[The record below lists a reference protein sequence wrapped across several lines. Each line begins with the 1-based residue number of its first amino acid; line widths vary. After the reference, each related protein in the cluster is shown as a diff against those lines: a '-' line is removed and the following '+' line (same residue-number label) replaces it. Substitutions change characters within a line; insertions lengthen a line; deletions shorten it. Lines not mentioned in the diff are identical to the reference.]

1 MKKSKIALLC
11 ISVYLVRWLS
21 LAPSLPAD
29 WTSESNVR
37 FTATV
42 IERIEYTD
50 TNTIVKVGK
59 WYIKMK
65 GYAEIIPGD
74 RVRFVGKVSPTVL
87 GGMTTRI
94 VMMDPIFEVVKH
106 VDCSKR
112 VTVVC
117 LRVLIVQ
124 GRGRMLEIL
133 EKLLPEPM
141 SSLAA
146 GILLGVKGQMPTD
159 FYTALVGTGTMH
171 IVAASGY
178 NVTIVGNAVI
188 QVFSRILPKSIAI
201 VLAITAILIYVLL
214 SGAGASIVRA
224 AIMGSL
230 GLMAFYF
237 GRPTQ
242 ARRLLYIAAMTMLLI
257 DPSMIFDVSFQ
268 LSFMATFGLLFM
280 EPMVKKLPQISFLKE
295 YLYPTLSATIFTLPV
310 IWWHFGR
317 VSYISPIVNMM
328 VLPVVP
334 LIMLETLVVLVVGIV
349 SPGVAQI
356 IAWVLYPLLWYVV
369 EVITWWR

>member
-21 LAPSLPAD
+21 LAPSLPAN
-29 WTSESNVR
+29 WTPESKIR
-37 FTATV
+37 FTATIV
-42 IERIEYTD
+42 EKPEYTD
-50 TNTIVKVGK
+50 TKTIVKVGK

-74 RVRFVGKVSPTVL
+74 RVSFVGIATPTVL

-94 VMMDPIFEVVKH
+94 VMMDPIFEVVQH
-106 VDCSKR
+106 GDCYNKVTALCQR
-112 VTVVC
+112 VWIGEVRER
-117 LRVLIVQ
+117 LLA
-124 GRGRMLEIL
+124 IL

-146 GILLGVKGQMPTD
+146 GILLGVKAQMPKD
-159 FYTALVGTGTMH
+159 FYTALVDTGTMH

-178 NVTIVGNAVI
+178 NVTIVGTAVI
-188 QVFSRILPKSIAI
+188 QVLGHVLPKSMAI
-201 VLAITAILIYVLL
+201 VVAIIVILIYVILA
-214 SGAGASIVRA
+214 GAGASIVRA

-230 GLMAFYF
+230 SLMAFYF
-237 GRPTQ
+237 GRPVQ
-242 ARRLLYIAAMTMLLI
+242 ARRLLYIAAMVMLLVE
-257 DPSMIFDVSFQ
+257 PSMIFDASFQ
-268 LSFMATFGLLFM
+268 LSFMATLGLLLM
-280 EPMVKKLPQISFLKE
+280 EPVMKKLPEIAFLHT
-295 YLYPTLSATIFTLPV
+295 YLYPTIAATLFTLPV

-317 VSYISPIVNMM
+317 VSYISPLVNMM

-334 LIMLETLVVLVVGIV
+334 MIMFGTLGVLGVGIV

-356 IAWVLYPLLWYVV
+356 IAWLLYPLLAYMVG
-369 EVITWWR
+369 VIRWWG